1 MSFKADTSFLRFL
14 SMGAVGVRQTM
25 SQLRSAGFQPIEL
38 ERYCGSNK
46 IWATK
51 VKRLRLPDVLCV
63 KTGLRLEIKAKSALT
78 IKMSDAENNPD
89 RRWDVGLRDTDVIA
103 YITVSDQ
110 DGVPVPAA
118 KAVFFET
125 KDLRDSVN
133 TSRLGPP
140 KSASEGAE
148 KDRTWPAC
156 VPKRDGTVLSVDAER
171 IVAELT
177 GENGTTRKQSFP
189 LKGSKHPYVGVGDTF
204 TGCTSIIAGTP
215 AKLANITH
223 FLGHLYDPLVGLRS
237 TDQLDRYAAAKAL
250 PYREELHSQAVPALE
265 ELLQNEQEQ
274 RVALEAAGSAARL
287 GSAMGEDFLS
297 KALID
302 NPSLPFLP
310 MEAVFILTE
319 VRNTF
324 AKQQLVAL
332 ARNQKLH
339 GDERRQ
345 AAIWGLGKAGM
356 KAYEQIVPLIADTDE
371 NVAMHA
377 IVAFGHD
384 TPEAVTQLLV
394 ADLVAGETRRAA
406 AASEALR
413 LSASTTTV
421 HLLIAAARGPNDW
434 ALATLGRLPPALVRP
449 LTNGTDLEAKLA
461 PMLLLSEGA
470 HWLSSE
476 DRVLDIAFLS
486 KQNLF

>member
-1 MSFKADTSFLRFL
+1 MGFKADTSFLRFL

-63 KTGLRLEIKAKSALT
+63 RTGLRLEIKAKSALT

-103 YITVSDQ
+103 YITVTDQ
-110 DGVPVPAA
+110 DGVPTPAA
-118 KAVFFET
+118 EAVFFET
-125 KDLRDSVN
+125 KDLRESIN
-133 TSRLGPP
+133 TSRLGPA

-156 VPKRDGTVLSVDAER
+156 IPKKDGTVLSVDAER
-171 IVAELT
+171 IVAEMS
-177 GENGTTRKQSFP
+177 GDYGTTRKQSFS
-189 LKGSKHPYVGVGDTF
+189 LKGNKHSYVSAGESF
-204 TGCTSIIAGTP
+204 IGCASIIAGTP
-215 AKLANITH
+215 AKRADVGS
-223 FLGHLYDPLVGLRS
+223 FLSHVYDPISGLRS

-250 PYREELHSQAVPALE
+250 PHREELRNQAVPALE
-265 ELLQNEQEQ
+265 ALLRSEQEP

-287 GSAMGEDFLS
+287 GSALGEQQIS
-297 KALID
+297 QALVD

-319 VRNTF
+319 LRNSF
-324 AKQQLVAL
+324 ARQQLVAL
-332 ARNQKLH
+332 AQNQKLQ

-345 AAIWGLGKAGM
+345 AAIWGLGKAGI
-356 KAYEQIVPLIADTDE
+356 KAYDQIVPLIADADE

-377 IVAFGHD
+377 IVSFGHD
-384 TPEAVTQLLV
+384 TPEFVLRVLV
-394 ADLVAGETRRAA
+394 ANLVAGDPRRAA

-413 LSASTTTV
+413 LSANETSV
-421 HLLIAAARGPNDW
+421 GLLMEAARLPNNW
-434 ALATLGRLPPALVRP
+434 ALATLGRLPPALVKP
-449 LTNGTDLEAKLA
+449 LTNGSDLETKLA